1 MPGDEE
7 VRMTRHPETRS
18 VPLMPRRRR
27 SLPILAAS
35 IGAVLAT
42 AGGASA
48 ADFCVDRTGCDADKS
63 FPGDLQAALNAAAA
77 FSGADRVLIGPGTY
91 ARAGGV
97 GFTYQS
103 ASPVEIAGNP
113 GEATVIATAPSLD
126 AGRGALDVGGGGHV
140 VRDLDV
146 FVGHA
151 GRIGIETADGVVVR
165 DVLVTNDVGL
175 AATGV
180 EMGGTSVLEGVQV
193 IQEGSADA
201 DGVIAFCGCTIRDSG
216 IATEGRAIVL
226 SGSPVLVERTRIRAA
241 TGITADSSGATIRD
255 SLIQV
260 RGAGGAAVVAE
271 NGNVSPASIQH
282 TLERV
287 TIVGDGSSG
296 QRGVRAVADNG
307 SESAEVT
314 ITGSIITGV
323 DVPLTRIA
331 DGGRPANLSLRW
343 TNVPATGNVD
353 QNTGGGTGAITATD
367 HVTNH
372 PVAFVNPVQGDFT
385 PQVGSPL
392 IDAGDPAAVLTGV
405 TDLARTARPLDGDGD
420 GTAVADLGAVEAPAV
435 AVTQPP
441 VTTPPATTD
450 PVTTPA
456 PTVSAPTA
464 TDLTPPRLRGGLL
477 LKPSLRL
484 RVSVAEAAK
493 VTIRLQR
500 LAGTRWVNAGGVIRR
515 ATVRRTLLTV
525 PLATPRVRSLYRV
538 VVTAVDGNGNTFLLR
553 GVRVRLGG
561 R

>member
-1 MPGDEE
+1 
-7 VRMTRHPETRS
+7 
-18 VPLMPRRRR
+18 MPRRRR
-27 SLPILAAS
+27 SLPILAAAL
-35 IGAVLAT
+35 GAVLAT

-48 ADFCVDRTGCDADKS
+48 ADFCVDRSGCDADKS

-91 ARAGGV
+91 ARAGGT

-126 AGRGALDVGGGGHV
+126 PGRGALDVGGGDHV

-151 GRIGIETADGVVVR
+151 DRTGIETANGVVVR
-165 DVLVTNDVGL
+165 DVLITNEVGL

-180 EMGGTSVLEGVQV
+180 EMGGTSVLERVQV
-193 IQEGSADA
+193 VQEGSAGA
-201 DGVIAFCGCTIRDSG
+201 VAVVAFCGCSIRDSSL
-216 IATEGRAIVL
+216 ATEGLGVSV
-226 SGSPVLVERTRIRAA
+226 SGSPVLIDRTRIRAA
-241 TGITADSSGATIRD
+241 TGVSADSSGTTIRD
-255 SLIQV
+255 SLIHV
-260 RGAGGAAVVAE
+260 RGAAGAGVVAE
-271 NGNVSPASIQH
+271 NGNAGTAAIQH

-287 TIVGDGSSG
+287 TIVGDGSPG
-296 QRGVRAVADNG
+296 QRGVRAVADSG
-307 SESAEVT
+307 SESADVA

-323 DVPLTRIA
+323 EIPLTRIA
-331 DGGRPANLSLRW
+331 AGGRPASITARW
-343 TNVPATGNVD
+343 TNLPATGNVD

-367 HVTNH
+367 HVTSH

-385 PQVGSPL
+385 PQAGSPL

-405 TDLARTARPLDGDGD
+405 TDLAGTARPLDGDGN
-420 GTAVADLGAVEAPAV
+420 GAAVVDLGAVEAPAA

-441 VTTPPATTD
+441 VTAPPTTTE
-450 PVTTPA
+450 PVTTPS

-500 LAGTRWVNAGGVIRR
+500 LAGTRWVNTGPVTRR
-515 ATVRRTLLTV
+515 TTVRRTLLTV

-538 VVTAVDGNGNTFLLR
+538 VVTAVDGTGNTFLLR